1 MSKSFQILSIVSLL
15 SVQNV
20 FYRPKEKQAVADQ
33 KKAKFNQPEGVSA
46 RTENQ
51 LYISIF
57 KSSITLQGD
66 PAGSSKPP
74 DDFKTKV
81 PLWPG
86 QASPCQA
93 ETELMF

>member
-46 RTENQ
+46 A
-51 LYISIF
+51 
-57 KSSITLQGD
+57 GD
-66 PAGSSKPP
+66 
-74 DDFKTKV
+74 
-81 PLWPG
+81 
-86 QASPCQA
+86 
-93 ETELMF
+93 